1 MQNMSDNGIK
11 AITIKTVDTDVVV
24 IAISQFWLLNLD
36 ELWIEFGSGKDQM
49 MYPIHQLSHM
59 LGKDKSEGLL
69 FFHAFTGCDQ
79 TSFLYHCKKKT
90 AWTNGQIMKRPR
102 RPSRILSNKPS
113 KEDGLNC
120 MDVLERFVILMY
132 DKTSNTN

>member
-1 MQNMSDNGIK
+1 MRKLTLECFCMQNMSDNGIK

-59 LGKDKSEGLL
+59 L
-69 FFHAFTGCDQ
+69 
-79 TSFLYHCKKKT
+79 
-90 AWTNGQIMKRPR
+90 
-102 RPSRILSNKPS
+102 
-113 KEDGLNC
+113 
-120 MDVLERFVILMY
+120 
-132 DKTSNTN
+132 